1 MVYQRGKTYLY
12 QADDCRA
19 EGRDEGTLVRVLF
32 HVTLYGFCQDA
43 RCLCHLDYFR
53 EPHLVE
59 FREDL
64 LFRDFFR
71 ELSEKDCRE
80 KDDPVFEIEYLVEI
94 ILLHVYRMLRT
105 LLEAF
110 AAVDASIFVYRR
122 QTTFNADGLRGAEA
136 HAVRASDAGSTG
148 NF

>member
-32 HVTLYGFCQDA
+32 HVTLYG
-43 RCLCHLDYFR
+43 LCHFDYFR
-53 EPHLVE
+53 KPHLME
-59 FREDL
+59 FCEDL

-94 ILLHVYRMLRT
+94 VLLHVYRVSGAG
-105 LLEAF
+105 LEAH
-110 AAVDASIFVYRR
+110 AAVNTGVFVYRG
-122 QTTFNADGLRGAEA
+122 QTVLNAYRLS
-136 HAVRASDAGSTG
+136 RA
-148 NF
+148 

>member
-1 MVYQRGKTYLY
+1 M
-12 QADDCRA
+12 A
-19 EGRDEGTLVRVLF
+19 
-32 HVTLYGFCQDA
+32 LYGFCQDA
-43 RCLCHLDYFR
+43 RCLSHLDYYR
-53 EPHLVE
+53 KPHLME
-59 FREDL
+59 FCEDL
-64 LFRDFFR
+64 LFSDFFR

-94 ILLHVYRMLRT
+94 VLLHVYRMLRAR
-105 LLEAF
+105 LEAF

-136 HAVRASDAGSTG
+136 HAVRASDAGSIG